1 MSKGTEFSS
10 AFTNRSRVVL
20 FQKRLIRWFKS
31 EGRSY
36 PWRETS
42 DPYAILVSELMLQQT
57 QIATVLKRGFFKRW
71 MDEFPDWLSLAGAT
85 EAAVLKSWEGL
96 GYYNRARN
104 LQKTARIIVDQFDGR
119 FPEVYEDV
127 ISLPG
132 IGRYTAGAV
141 LSFAFGQSVPIVDGN
156 VIRVLSRIMAFR
168 EPVNTSSAAATLW
181 EWAESL
187 TPEESAKAYNSGVM
201 ELGQRVCRK
210 SSPDCKICPVSEF
223 CLGYINGEAETLPI
237 KNAAKKV
244 TRLEENVVILIR
256 DEKVLLATEK
266 GSRRKGMWRLPE
278 ISSEDAA
285 DFEECFRFDYAIT
298 RYKVNLRVFIPN
310 PAAAGL
316 REAESGEDWFDLGD
330 PEKLPAMGSPY
341 RKAISKY
348 AQIREELLF
357 QAENEGDRKQKIG

>member
-1 MSKGTEFSS
+1 MNKDTKFTS
-10 AFTNRSRVVL
+10 AFLNQSRVDL
-20 FQKRLIRWFKS
+20 FQGKLIGWFES
-31 EGRSY
+31 EGKSY

-57 QIATVLKRGFFKRW
+57 QITTVLKRGFFTRW
-71 MDEFPDWLSLAGAT
+71 MAKFPDWLSLAGAT
-85 EAAVLKSWEGL
+85 EASVLKSWEGL

-141 LSFAFGQSVPIVDGN
+141 LSFAFGQSLPILDGN

-168 EPVNTSSAAATLW
+168 EPVNTRSATATLW
-181 EWAESL
+181 DWAESL
-187 TPEESAKAYNSGVM
+187 TPRMSAKAYNSGVM

-210 SSPDCKICPVSEF
+210 SLPDCEICPVSEF
-223 CLGYINGEAETLPI
+223 CLGRINGEAEKLPI
-237 KNAAKKV
+237 KEAAKKV
-244 TRLEENVVILIR
+244 TRLEENVLILFR
-256 DEKVLLATEK
+256 DEKILLAPEK

-278 ISSEDAA
+278 ISSEEAA

-298 RYKVNLRVFIPN
+298 RYKVNLRVFTPN
-310 PAAAGL
+310 PAAAGK
-316 REAESGEDWFDLGD
+316 READAVEDWFDPGN
-330 PEKLPAMGSPY
+330 PENLPAMGSPY
-341 RKAISKY
+341 LKALSKY
-348 AQIREELLF
+348 AEIREELSF
-357 QAENEGDRKQKIG
+357 QAENEGDRKQKIW